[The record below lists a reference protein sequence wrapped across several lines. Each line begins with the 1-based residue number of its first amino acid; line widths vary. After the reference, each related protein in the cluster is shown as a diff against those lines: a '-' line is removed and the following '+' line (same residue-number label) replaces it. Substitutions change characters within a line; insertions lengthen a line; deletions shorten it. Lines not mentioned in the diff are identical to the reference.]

1 MTMLPTTPAETQA
14 DLRTWRLLRGL
25 SQRQLAEYLGVER
38 KAVNRWESGVTS
50 IPPYL
55 YLALRQL
62 EAELVQ
68 DAEDGS

>member
-1 MTMLPTTPAETQA
+1 MTMLPTTPAESRA

-38 KAVNRWESGVTS
+38 LAVTRWEGGTRSM
-50 IPPYL
+50 PPYL

-62 EAELVQ
+62 EQELS
-68 DAEDGS
+68 A